1 MKYASWSW
9 LAVMGLL
16 AGCVIPKII
25 NHPKPELKVDFS
37 PFEDVGCLADEYGTR
52 LCEPDSALYALG
64 CDRIDKP
71 PDLMGGLAPDY
82 PMAVCI
88 YMPYYRPDVVDPFK
102 IPQSEYFYNIGG
114 PMPELVR
121 YVIFKDG
128 NFLLI
133 KNSDEFRAVFAPV
146 DNASEALSIALV
158 MMDVYPQYDLKF
170 DIRYRYEVETL
181 EDTFVETTGDGYMVH
196 AFDYQFFGCGPHYY
210 YAVELMVT
218 TDGRVQE
225 NSRTK
230 IYRDPLKDGLCQD

>member
-1 MKYASWSW
+1 MKYMSWSW
-9 LAVMGLL
+9 LAVAGLL

-25 NHPKPELKVDFS
+25 NHPQPELKVDFS
-37 PFEDVGCLADEYGTR
+37 PFEDVGCPADEYGTR
-52 LCEPDSALYALG
+52 LCAPESGLYALG
-64 CDRIDKP
+64 CDRIDEP
-71 PDLMGGLAPDY
+71 PNLMGGLTPDY
-82 PMAVCI
+82 PMAVCT
-88 YMPYYRPDVVDPFK
+88 YMPYYRPDVADPFK
-102 IPQSEYFYNIGG
+102 IPPSEYFFNIGG

-121 YVIFKDG
+121 YVVFKDG

-133 KNSDEFRAVFAPV
+133 KNPDEFRDMFVPV
-146 DNASEALSIALV
+146 DNASEALSFALI

-181 EDTFVETTGDGYMVH
+181 EDTFVETTGDGYIVH

-218 TDGRVQE
+218 PDGRVQE
-225 NSRTK
+225 KSRTK